1 MTGVFQWEDNSHI
14 ILMQLVV
21 SIRCFR
27 FLRPGWLCLKLTG
40 IFFKE
45 IPWVSCWKL
54 LISIENWFARLNFI
68 GTFPHIFKKMDD
80 FPPGFLPEKPETEN
94 CPKLVLP
101 MQLPLRWVALEL
113 FGIEKPCIWKL
124 WNWTI
129 GPLAET
135 EVCVWVCC
143 FFGGGWVDIHVRE
156 NWVKKTWLGKEVYM
170 NVSIYIYI

>member
-94 CPKLVLP
+94 PSETRLANATSSQVSCFGTFWDRKALHLK
-101 MQLPLRWVALEL
+101 ALEL
-113 FGIEKPCIWKL
+113 DHRPLG
-124 WNWTI
+124 WN
-129 GPLAET
+129 GS
-135 EVCVWVCC
+135 VCLSVL

-170 NVSIYIYI
+170 NVSIYI